1 MLERNL
7 RPASALF
14 QRALE
19 LDCSESLE
27 HPRPTEQR
35 VVGTCRHF
43 AVLATAFLRAVGVPA
58 RARCGFATY
67 FIPPKQVDHWI
78 VEYWSEEDRRW
89 VRVDPEYIDRDTP
102 GSCRPED
109 LRLGEFLDAGEAWQL
124 VRSGKDDPMSYGVFG
139 TQNWGPGEIRG
150 NAMRDLASVAAKL
163 EMLPWDEWGPMA
175 DSYDGTTGTDFDELI
190 DDLAGC
196 DRPFHSAGAAA
207 NLRAARSTCVLDP
220 VTTRVADCPGH
231 PTRRCTFPAVGGT
244 LSTRNYRTVLRP
256 HGVDDRRSSR
266 SAPSGRSNRQLRVR
280 GWRDL
285 GPPTSLLPTTR
296 LVGSHGPVRR
306 AARRAGG

>member
-109 LRLGEFLDAGEAWQL
+109 LRLGEFLDAGEAWQ
-124 VRSGKDDPMSYGVFG
+124 
-139 TQNWGPGEIRG
+139 
-150 NAMRDLASVAAKL
+150 
-163 EMLPWDEWGPMA
+163 
-175 DSYDGTTGTDFDELI
+175 
-190 DDLAGC
+190 
-196 DRPFHSAGAAA
+196 
-207 NLRAARSTCVLDP
+207 
-220 VTTRVADCPGH
+220 H

-244 LSTRNYRTVLRP
+244 LWTGSTEQFFA
-256 HGVDDRRSSR
+256 HGVDVRSSR

-296 LVGSHGPVRR
+296 REDPRAPDDVR
-306 AARRAGG
+306 A